1 MAILKDMLK
10 EELDRLTRMENSYIQ
25 KIDSLPKGSIINKS
39 INGKKYAYLVYRSGL
54 KVVTQYIKPEEL
66 DDLKKKVEQRNKYKK
81 DLQEIRKDIKVAK
94 KVVRV

>member
-25 KIDSLPKGSIINKS
+25 KINSLPKGSIINKH
-39 INGKKYAYLVYRSGL
+39 INGKDYFYLVYRNGL

-66 DDLKKKVEQRNKYKK
+66 EDLKKKVEQRNKYKK

-94 KVVRV
+94 KVVKV